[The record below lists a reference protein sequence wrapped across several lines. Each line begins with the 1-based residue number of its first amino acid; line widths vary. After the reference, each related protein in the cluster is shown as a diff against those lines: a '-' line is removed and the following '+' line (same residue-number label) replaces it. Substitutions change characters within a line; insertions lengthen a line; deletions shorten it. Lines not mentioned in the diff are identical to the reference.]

1 MSSKSKLFHKQCF
14 TCCQCNHTLDYSNCM
29 EGPNNEIY
37 CKTCYVKEYFTGGR
51 NKFGDFKAA
60 PESSLD
66 DPDSCPRCLR
76 KVYEMERV
84 QTSSHVYHKQCMSCH
99 NCSRILDNQ
108 NYFDAT
114 TGDGHIYCQHCYET
128 KFGVKGK

>member
-1 MSSKSKLFHKQCF
+1 MG
-14 TCCQCNHTLDYSNCM
+14 
-29 EGPNNEIY
+29 EGKIVQ
-37 CKTCYVKEYFTGGR
+37 YVLTYYMNG
-51 NKFGDFKAA
+51 
-60 PESSLD
+60 PSD

-84 QTSSHVYHKQCMSCH
+84 QTSSHVYHKQCMSCQ

>member
-1 MSSKSKLFHKQCF
+1 M
-14 TCCQCNHTLDYSNCM
+14 T
-29 EGPNNEIY
+29 GP
-37 CKTCYVKEYFTGGR
+37 
-51 NKFGDFKAA
+51 
-60 PESSLD
+60 LD

-84 QTSSHVYHKQCMSCH
+84 QTSSHVYHKQCMSCQ

-128 KFGVKGK
+128 KFGVKGKYYLTNLCQN